1 MFKKEEF
8 NMIEKHDLHHEFPEF
23 EQRIHELKMN
33 NHHFARLFEEYHAI
47 NREILRIEEG
57 VENPAD
63 EYLEELKKQR
73 LSHKDQLYGMLRGT
87 A

>member
-1 MFKKEEF
+1 
-8 NMIEKHDLHHEFPEF
+8 MIEKHDLHHEFPEF

-33 NHHFARLFEEYHAI
+33 NHHFARLFEEYHTI

-73 LSHKDQLYGMLRGT
+73 LSHKDQLYDMLRNV